1 MESQCLKCQITRN
14 HSGNEI
20 ITYLEMSADK
30 ETASGK
36 STLSTVSNKQIITS
50 IMNPFSYTKYF
61 WLLVSK
67 VIYVNS
73 EKDHLEEAVMWDE
86 NIAHSDF
93 PVYFYTILMEKQ
105 EMLSPMKYLSIKK
118 KMSLVD
124 CKSESV
130 LFLFITYDLRT
141 DTAYIY
147 RI

>member
-73 EKDHLEEAVMWDE
+73 EKDHLEEAVMWDK

>member
-20 ITYLEMSADK
+20 ITYLEMSPDK

-141 DTAYIY
+141 DTAHIY